1 MRPTITKKI
10 TGSALAILVL
20 ILSGLVLSC
29 SADKQELPP
38 APEVVLKDVAGKQ
51 VELKDFRNKVVIVNF
66 FATWCG
72 PCRMEIPQL
81 INLQGKFKDKGFQVI
96 GISLDPNPAAVLEP
110 FAKNMKIPY
119 PLLLGNQDTAL
130 TFGGFRGIPTT
141 FLITRDGKIFKKYTG
156 VQPETVLEK
165 DIAGLL

>member
-1 MRPTITKKI
+1 MRPTKTKKI
-10 TGSALAILVL
+10 AGSVLVTLVWIFTGLF
-20 ILSGLVLSC
+20 LSC
-29 SADKQELPP
+29 AADKQELPP
-38 APEVVLKDVAGKQ
+38 APEVVLKDLAGKQ
-51 VELKDFRNKVVIVNF
+51 VGLKDFRSKVVMVNF

-81 INLQGKFKDKGFQVI
+81 INFHGKYKDKGFEVI

-119 PLLLGNQDTAL
+119 PLFLGTQDTAL

-156 VQPETVLEK
+156 VQPDSILEK
-165 DIAGLL
+165 DIVGLL